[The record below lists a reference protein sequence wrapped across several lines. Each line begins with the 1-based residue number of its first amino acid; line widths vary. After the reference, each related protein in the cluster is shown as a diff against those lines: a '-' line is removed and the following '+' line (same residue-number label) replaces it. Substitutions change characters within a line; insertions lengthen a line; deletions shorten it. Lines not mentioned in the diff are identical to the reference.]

1 MAKGELGPK
10 GPRALAAVPDNG
22 GLPAPAAEP
31 NWDGMVEAVDVA
43 RERLGRLAR
52 EEYNRGFLV
61 DSVRE
66 ACRVRPLWL
75 PSKGIRGERPIAA
88 PLSRSSGLMP
98 YGPDAAKAWLTGK
111 AQSRK
116 IRFPMS
122 IGRRDL
128 GDMIASEQLVA
139 EGGALRWKPV
149 PGRANHLLDALCLAI
164 AGRHFAP
171 LRGIRRPV
179 RLRAV

>member
-1 MAKGELGPK
+1 M
-10 GPRALAAVPDNG
+10 
-22 GLPAPAAEP
+22 
-31 NWDGMVEAVDVA
+31 
-43 RERLGRLAR
+43 
-52 EEYNRGFLV
+52 
-61 DSVRE
+61 RE

-149 PGRANHLLDALCLAI
+149 PGRANHLLAQVYQ
-164 AGRHFAP
+164 P
-171 LRGIRRPV
+171 QT
-179 RLRAV
+179 